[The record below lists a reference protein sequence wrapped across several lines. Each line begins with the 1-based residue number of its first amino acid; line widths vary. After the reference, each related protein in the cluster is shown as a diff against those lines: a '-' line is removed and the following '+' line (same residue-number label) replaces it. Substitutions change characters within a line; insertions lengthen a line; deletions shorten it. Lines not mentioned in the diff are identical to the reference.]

1 MPKQMKPGLRPEVEE
16 MLRKALAFGGVAVKL
31 SPMIDDEKT
40 ITWRNE
46 RKWAHRKM
54 HQRYRSHR
62 VCSKRVQSFDFIFTA
77 GTIFVN
83 KATHELIRNLPSN

>member
-1 MPKQMKPGLRPEVEE
+1 MSKPVKEGLRPEVEA

-54 HQRYRSHR
+54 HQRLRSHR
-62 VCSKRVQSFDFIFTA
+62 VCVKRVKSFDFIFTA

-83 KATHELIRNLPSN
+83 KATFDLIRNLPSN